1 MSGDDTPIHIIKKG
15 KVSMMCGRFTLT
27 ASFDDLIIRYSVHD
41 VVEPFHNARYNIAPM
56 QMIPAVVHDGE
67 KNRLGQLRWGL
78 VPSWAKDDRMAGK
91 MINARSETLLEKA
104 SFKSLVHKKRCLI
117 PADSFYEW
125 KTINGKKQPVRFLLK
140 DSSIFSM
147 AGLYD
152 SWINPANGQ
161 KVSSCTIITTSPN
174 PLVAE
179 VHDRMP
185 VILMREDEQ
194 KWLGRSN
201 TSIEELISLLIPYP
215 QKEMRD
221 YPVST
226 MVGNVKNDTPVCI
239 DEIISG

>member
-1 MSGDDTPIHIIKKG
+1 
-15 KVSMMCGRFTLT
+15 MMCGRFTLT
-27 ASFDDLIIRYSVHD
+27 ASFEDLKIRYSIHD
-41 VVEPFHNARYNIAPM
+41 VVEPFHHARYNVAPM

-78 VPSWAKDDRMAGK
+78 VPSWAKVESMAGK

-104 SFKSLVHKKRCLI
+104 SFKILVHKKRCLI

-125 KTINGKKQPVRFLLK
+125 KKVGGKKQPIRFMLR
-140 DSSIFSM
+140 DESVFSL

-152 SWINPANGQ
+152 VWINPANGQ
-161 KVSSCTIITTSPN
+161 KVKSCTIITTTPN

-185 VILMREDEQ
+185 VILMGDDEQ
-194 KWLGRSN
+194 LWLDRSN
-201 TSIEELISLLIPYP
+201 TNTEKLISLLKPYP
-215 QKEMRD
+215 QEVMRA

-226 MVGNVKNDTPVCI
+226 KVGNVKNDTPDCI
-239 DEIISG
+239 AAIKDPECDLPGLGKGTVS